1 MRRSRFISGDLEED
15 AAIELSG
22 RDSTAVL
29 LGTAIA
35 KDSRSYWSSHHREW
49 ASLFRN
55 IFQDRDTSQSD
66 VSTNSGGC
74 SFTWDD
80 AKEAGAADVTMGVGT
95 AIGGSVAWM
104 LHIITRAAATGAA
117 VTASITASI
126 HNAGMKH

>member
-1 MRRSRFISGDLEED
+1 M
-15 AAIELSG
+15 
-22 RDSTAVL
+22 L

-104 LHIITRAAATGAA
+104 LHIITPAAATGAA
-117 VTASITASI
+117 VTASIAASI
-126 HNAGMKH
+126 HNAGMKHYNKCVSQK